1 MGCGAT
7 KIAAEWPQLSS
18 GRCME
23 RSGVAGHHAPVS
35 VAHLQA
41 ELAVMRARCA
51 ALETALEASASS
63 PRATASSTPPAAGPQ
78 ASAASQP
85 AVQEEFNQAFND
97 SWQEWKEGK
106 SDMDM
111 DMDWVSLPA
120 GHPDCVHRPH
130 LPDAR
135 TCTVESV
142 RRGSEEHGVRSGLS
156 YFEYDAQ
163 RGPRSDP
170 FAWQWKAVFV
180 SSKFAAMMG
189 QSDQQRTIS
198 SMNNSMN
205 VSVPLRSG
213 MAALIKCWALQG
225 EYLPYMTRYG
235 MVWSTSPRQ
244 TQARMYQ
251 SVLLD
256 HLGLKFT
263 PVREAQGGNSRLAQ
277 AGHRAMVSILDTS
290 GDVRYQNHAS
300 VAMFGYQGSMH
311 RTQLAPRGFNLL
323 EELFHGHPAEKKAM
337 EAATG
342 GGNIF
347 NKTMQIKSPLLQRWL
362 DITSGTPVWHQIQV
376 GGCMQRPACCHT
388 NAFATPTLLLISIAR
403 DPVTLKNVYV
413 VAQVDVTSA
422 VLTEHKVN
430 ELQAENND
438 LAMTAA
444 LLEDEKTRVQ
454 LEQEAI
460 LIENERL
467 KVAMA
472 EMLDRDR
479 DNASSYHNLID
490 DETPADKAIN
500 LCNKILVGEKISP
513 AEAAE
518 VRDVIIRAGSN
529 LLQPVDIK
537 AQIMGAQF
545 GTNLDKDVGANLLN
559 MLCINAIE
567 LQMSPSV
574 SGPDQATSPSLINS
588 LASIDPNTANGWD
601 QHSTTT
607 HVLDSS
613 RDVDLLAYADRG
625 SVHSQARGSVVLDET
640 DPQGSATLDSNWLLG
655 LSKSHAPQRQSLEG
669 DWREGAFVW
678 RETLGSADWSAWLA
692 SPTGSPDSWSPGPSS
707 PASHASPETRHPT
720 QAPSP
725 WEDRPSP
732 LQEHGLH
739 CRQHDPADSSPTSP
753 HSQPPS
759 ERQWQVARGGSF
771 KGLSEQTNNA
781 TAKARLAAQLLTAP
795 DPTLQPLTLPSGP
808 AKQRHASPAAVSA
821 FTSTASHHMP
831 APAVP
836 RRLSVLN
843 NDRSRDPLV
852 ALRLVAAL
860 GSRKSAPSP
869 EPSSTQG
876 PAPPGRE
883 AVGSTLALQTGTN
896 PFVRPLLGDLPKQ
909 QQQSHAEQQESK
921 NGSHVAGEPS
931 RKQPASPGQRAAT
944 AFRYGVS
951 AMIKLI
957 KSPSDHLAAVLA
969 SAEVFSWDP
978 FALSTATDDHPLSV
992 LVFALLKRHHP
1003 TVLKAC
1009 AVDDVKLC
1017 RFLIRVGALGSRVSA
1032 SASQGTQALLD
1043 LRLQVEED
1051 YPNNPYHCRTHAAD
1065 VVHSLH
1071 MLLTQAGVLTS
1082 LNLGDAGTL
1091 AAYLAAAVHDVQHKG
1106 LNNDFLIKSSDKLAL
1121 LYNDIS
1127 PMENHHLAT
1136 TFTLL
1141 SQEPLNFLARTPRKM
1156 FDAIRKVMIN
1166 MVLAT
1171 DMRGHFSSLSLFKS
1185 KLHLTDE
1192 PNASIVSQRPSDS
1205 GYGGHTVAGGFHPNK
1220 AKQWT
1225 PVPPQLLA
1233 DEEIRSL
1240 VLSVALK
1247 CADIGHLAAQPEVH
1261 RRWVLLLEEE
1271 LFRQGDKEA
1280 ALGLPVSALMDRSKA
1295 GITKS
1300 QVRHCLRAP
1309 PNSHR
1314 SYGESSIPLTPLID
1328 VPAMQTGF
1336 LNIVALPLF
1345 KAMAKVSAAAANK
1358 STSKPNINQEANLS
1372 AASKPYLSNIFS

>member
-85 AVQEEFNQAFND
+85 AVQEEFNQAFYD

-120 GHPDCVHRPH
+120 GHPDCVHRPQ

-142 RRGSEEHGVRSGLS
+142 RHGSEEHGVRSGLS

-225 EYLPYMTRYG
+225 EYLPYMTRNVMYHDDRPSQVTLWWWIPCFYKADDGTVHEYG

-263 PVREAQGGNSRLAQ
+263 P
-277 AGHRAMVSILDTS
+277 AMVSILDTS

-362 DITSGTPVWHQIQV
+362 DITSGTPVWHQIQ
-376 GGCMQRPACCHT
+376 
-388 NAFATPTLLLISIAR
+388 ISIAR

-574 SGPDQATSPSLINS
+574 SGPAQATSPSLINS

-625 SVHSQARGSVVLDET
+625 SVHSHARGSVVLDET

-669 DWREGAFVW
+669 
-678 RETLGSADWSAWLA
+678 
-692 SPTGSPDSWSPGPSS
+692 SPDSWSPGPSS

-732 LQEHGLH
+732 LQQHGLH
-739 CRQHDPADSSPTSP
+739 CRQHDPADSPPTSP
-753 HSQPPS
+753 HSQPLL
-759 ERQWQVARGGSF
+759 ERQWRGARGGSF
-771 KGLSEQTNNA
+771 KDLSEQTNNA
-781 TAKARLAAQLLTAP
+781 AAKARLAAQLLTAP
-795 DPTLQPLTLPSGP
+795 DPTLPPLTLPSGP
-808 AKQRHASPAAVSA
+808 VKQRHASPSSVSA

-860 GSRKSAPSP
+860 GSRKSAPIP
-869 EPSSTQG
+869 EPSTTQG

-909 QQQSHAEQQESK
+909 QQSHAEQQESK
-921 NGSHVAGEPS
+921 NGSHVAGEPFL
-931 RKQPASPGQRAAT
+931 KQSASPGQRAANV
-944 AFRYGVS
+944 FRYGVS

-969 SAEVFSWDP
+969 SAEAFSWDP

-1017 RFLIRVGALGSRVSA
+1017 RFLVR
-1032 SASQGTQALLD
+1032 
-1043 LRLQVEED
+1043 VEED

-1280 ALGLPVSALMDRSKA
+1280 AAGMPVSALMDRSKA

-1300 QVRHCLRAP
+1300 
-1309 PNSHR
+1309 
-1314 SYGESSIPLTPLID
+1314 
-1328 VPAMQTGF
+1328 QTGF

-1345 KAMAKVSAAAANK
+1345 KAMAKAFPAMEPLLAGVQVNYEAWRLEEEAEKAAEKA
-1358 STSKPNINQEANLS
+1358 
-1372 AASKPYLSNIFS
+1372 